1 MIHEHD
7 IVTNTMRGKQPESQ
21 TIASALE
28 HLKSIH
34 PVQVANLRHEAQAGD
49 RLWEGEVTLKTDRG
63 AFRYVFEVKTHLRPQ
78 TVRHLIVQAE
88 FFRKH
93 WGKAKGFLLIADYVN
108 PLLAH
113 ELKEAG
119 INFIDTVGN
128 LFLKREPALYLY
140 VEGKKPIGLPR
151 GKPIRLFQPS
161 GLKMLFGLLREPESV
176 NYPYRHLA
184 DANDVALGTVGWVK
198 RDLREQGYLEPTG
211 KNQFRLI
218 KRKELVERWV
228 QGYAHLLRP
237 KILVGEYQQL
247 EKKLDAVV
255 KGFRWYALTHGSRW
269 GLTGGFGA
277 YQLLH
282 HYRGD
287 SLAFFIETWDEATA
301 LKELKWLPLSEG
313 PITVLKAFS
322 PLVFTQWG
330 RVAPPPALHPLLI
343 YAELL
348 YRGTDRDLE
357 TARMIY
363 KEFMEESIAKD

>member
-1 MIHEHD
+1 MS
-7 IVTNTMRGKQPESQ
+7 GKQAESQ

-28 HLKSIH
+28 RLKAVH
-34 PVQVANLRHEAQAGD
+34 PVQIVNLRREVHVGD
-49 RLWEGEVTLKTDRG
+49 RRWDGEATLKTDRG
-63 AFRYVFEVKTHLRPQ
+63 TFRYVFEVKTHLRPQ

-88 FFRKH
+88 SFRKH
-93 WGKAKGFLLIADYVN
+93 WGKARGFLLIADYVN

-119 INFIDTVGN
+119 INFIDTLGN

-151 GKPIRLFQPS
+151 GKPTRLFQRS
-161 GLKMLFGLLREPESV
+161 GLKMLFGLLLEPESV
-176 NYPYRHLA
+176 NYPYRRLA
-184 DANDVALGTVGWVK
+184 DVNDVALGTVGWVK
-198 RDLREQGYLEPTG
+198 RDLREQGHLEPTG

-237 KILVGEYQQL
+237 KSLVGEYQQL
-247 EKKLDAVV
+247 EKKFDAVV

-277 YQLLH
+277 NQLLH

-287 SLAFFIETWDEATA
+287 SLAFFIEAWDEATA
-301 LKELKWLPLSEG
+301 LKELKWLPRPGG

-322 PLVFTQWG
+322 PRVFEQRG

-348 YRGTDRDLE
+348 YQGTDRDLE
-357 TARMIY
+357 TARLIY
-363 KEFMEESIAKD
+363 KEFLEESVAKD